1 MTTLTE
7 DLVRLTDISDTI
19 DEIEAYM
26 GNAKYEDFFKRDDLR
41 QLAGAELAQ
50 IGGAATLLTDEFKE
64 LHGEVDWDMLRGL
77 QYAGYDE
84 ELEMDFHALW
94 HIVHE
99 DLPII
104 QDQILELLTSLEDDE
119 EGSDL
124 TLNREDKK
132 DIQARYTEREV
143 GKEII
148 DQEENIKYED
158 ENPEQKPVHL
168 PNAVSSVEDTE
179 DETKFKFPP
188 IE

>member
-1 MTTLTE
+1 MTTMTE
-7 DLVRLTDISDTI
+7 DMVRLTDISDTI

-26 GNAKYEDFFKRDDLR
+26 GNAKYEDFFKSDDLR
-41 QLAGAELAQ
+41 QLASAELAQ
-50 IGGAATLLTDEFKE
+50 IGGAATLLTDDFKE

-124 TLNREDKK
+124 TLNREDRR
-132 DIQARYTEREV
+132 DIEARYTEREV
-143 GKEII
+143 TREISE
-148 DQEENIKYED
+148 QEENIKYED
-158 ENPEQKPVHL
+158 ENPAIKAVHL
-168 PNAVSSVEDTE
+168 PNAVSTPEVSEEKTE
-179 DETKFKFPP
+179 FKFPS
-188 IE
+188 ID